1 MVELETLKVIFES
14 VGANKI
20 VSDLTK
26 IQSSIEKLNK
36 SFEKNAEST
45 KKYLNAYNDISKSQ
59 ARLWDTISNN
69 VNTHKKTIFK
79 AYDKEIQKLE
89 EIKKLRESIYSNG
102 TGGSSTPDGFNGEK
116 SGWKTGNLVSMILT
130 GFKGIFNFRDFA
142 EQKRQET
149 YRRYNQEQ
157 LIGSRASNAVG
168 YDIALTKYGAIRGE
182 GLESLRN
189 FSVGLG
195 AATRGDISLLR
206 TLGKWGIG
214 GINPQ
219 DDPINVARAIAQ
231 RSKGLSKNERL
242 AMYSEVGFTDAQAMA
257 AEKGDW
263 EMFKK
268 AGSPLSIS
276 DTLRQAS
283 EKYAETSQSLVSA
296 LNELNS
302 KIAPFSNALNGFIK
316 VIPELTLAISTL
328 AGSSTILNLFKK
340 IPNILP
346 GGTKTSK
353 FSKIMQYGKRL
364 MPFALAVGKRGLPI
378 VAAASLGWGLV
389 ELKKELEHK
398 NRIAGLSKPDL
409 YYGHID
415 GIDSILKKTTGL
427 KADNRSSWRV
437 RWDDFWI
444 RNLPDWMLSKE
455 NISLPYQAHNNY
467 AQKQSNVINQ
477 TININ
482 GANAQ
487 EIGQEVANATKQAMA
502 Y

>member
-14 VGANKI
+14 IGANKI

-59 ARLWDTISNN
+59 ARLWATISNN
-69 VNTHKKTIFK
+69 VKTHTNIIFK

-89 EIKKLRESIYSNG
+89 EIKKLRKSIYSSG
-102 TGGSSTPDGFNGEK
+102 TGRSSTPDIFNGEK
-116 SGWKTGNLVSMILT
+116 TGWETGNMVSMILNI
-130 GFKGIFNFRDFA
+130 FKGIFNFREFA

-157 LIGSRASNAVG
+157 LNGSRANNAVG

-219 DDPINVARAIAQ
+219 EDPMNVAKAIAQ

-268 AGSPLSIS
+268 VGSPLSIS
-276 DTLRQAS
+276 EAVKQAS
-283 EKYAETSQSLVSA
+283 ESYAESSQKLIKA
-296 LNELNS
+296 LNKLNDWISNLTPLIDEFIKIAPELALGFSFLKGFSTTIKSLSPLMNTSKGGMWALAGKTLGSVFIAAVIGYFASEFQKKATSVLHKNGYISNADNSSELNS
-302 KIAPFSNALNGFIK
+302 AFGKISGLKGDNRNYWQRNWDNLKGTFWGLPFRWEEL
-316 VIPELTLAISTL
+316 IPKKTELTYHSAPSF
-328 AGSSTILNLFKK
+328 G
-340 IPNILP
+340 
-346 GGTKTSK
+346 
-353 FSKIMQYGKRL
+353 
-364 MPFALAVGKRGLPI
+364 
-378 VAAASLGWGLV
+378 
-389 ELKKELEHK
+389 
-398 NRIAGLSKPDL
+398 DL
-409 YYGHID
+409 
-415 GIDSILKKTTGL
+415 
-427 KADNRSSWRV
+427 
-437 RWDDFWI
+437 
-444 RNLPDWMLSKE
+444 
-455 NISLPYQAHNNY
+455 HNNY
-467 AQKQSNVINQ
+467 AQKQANVINQ

-482 GANAQ
+482 GSNAQ

>member
-59 ARLWDTISNN
+59 ARLWETISNN
-69 VNTHKKTIFK
+69 VKTHTNIIFK

-89 EIKKLRESIYSNG
+89 EIKKLRESIYSSG
-102 TGGSSTPDGFNGEK
+102 TGGSSTPDSFNGEK
-116 SGWKTGNLVSMILT
+116 TGWKTGNMVSMILT
-130 GFKGIFNFRDFA
+130 IFKGIFNFREFA

-157 LIGSRASNAVG
+157 LTGSRPNNAVG

-219 DDPINVARAIAQ
+219 DDPMNVARAIAQ

-276 DTLRQAS
+276 DKLRKAS
-283 EKYAETSQSLVSA
+283 EKYAETSQLLMESLNK
-296 LNELNS
+296 LNESISNFTPLIDKFI
-302 KIAPFSNALNGFIK
+302 KIAPELALGFSFLKGFSTTIK
-316 VIPELTLAISTL
+316 SLSPLMNTSKSGMWAL
-328 AGSSTILNLFKK
+328 AGKTLGSVFIGAVIGYFAAEFQKK
-340 IPNILP
+340 ATFEL
-346 GGTKTSK
+346 
-353 FSKIMQYGKRL
+353 R
-364 MPFALAVGKRGLPI
+364 KRGYLADSDLPLGLD
-378 VAAASLGWGLV
+378 SLSD
-389 ELKKELEHK
+389 K
-398 NRIAGLSKPDL
+398 I
-409 YYGHID
+409 
-415 GIDSILKKTTGL
+415 TGL
-427 KADNRSSWRV
+427 KGDNRNYWQRNWDNLKGAFWGLPF
-437 RWDDFWI
+437 RWEELI
-444 RNLPDWMLSKE
+444 PK
-455 NISLPYQAHNNY
+455 NIELTSPSFPSFRYPYNNY
-467 AQKQSNVINQ
+467 AQKQANVINQ